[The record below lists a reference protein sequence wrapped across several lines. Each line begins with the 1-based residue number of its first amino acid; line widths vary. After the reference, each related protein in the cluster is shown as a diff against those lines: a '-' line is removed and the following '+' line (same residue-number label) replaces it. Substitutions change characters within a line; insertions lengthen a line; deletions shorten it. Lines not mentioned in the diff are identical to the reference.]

1 MGTARFFSGLS
12 LSSFTKTSHVIA
24 YSKKALEKVRE
35 PLEKVALLEGM
46 AKHAESV
53 NVRFK

>member
-12 LSSFTKTSHVIA
+12 LSSFTKNSHVIA

-35 PLEKVALLEGM
+35 PLGKVAGLEGM
-46 AKHAESV
+46 NKHAESV

>member
-1 MGTARFFSGLS
+1 M
-12 LSSFTKTSHVIA
+12 KTSHIIS

-35 PLEKVALLEGM
+35 PLERIAQIEGLV
-46 AKHAESV
+46 KHAESV